1 MKRRTHY
8 CFAALRI
15 LVLIMSS
22 LCLYNRTFEC
32 LSESHS
38 DIQRA
43 PVSLIGG
50 KKLWIPVRKVMKVQL
65 NLLTNFADP
74 RDARG
79 DENHR
84 A

>member
-1 MKRRTHY
+1 MSE
-8 CFAALRI
+8 
-15 LVLIMSS
+15 LVSLIQS
-22 LCLYNRTFEC
+22 
-32 LSESHS
+32 
-38 DIQRA
+38 QRA

-79 DENHR
+79 DEIQR

>member
-32 LSESHS
+32 LSES
-38 DIQRA
+38 
-43 PVSLIGG
+43 VSLIGG

-65 NLLTNFADP
+65 NLLTNFSDP

-79 DENHR
+79 DEIQR